1 MEPARPVKSQDHPES
16 ELLAIHGVLMCN
28 AVDCEESREVLLDGA
43 RRVHVLQHG
52 VNLLEALLK
61 PGLRQ
66 RLRLLVDVKDPCE
79 RSGRDQ
85 VWAMGG
91 SVARARSEAHSRST
105 TEAKWPGPT
114 ASGVSAGCGM
124 SVCSAPAAFNLGEL
138 SSASNCAINA
148 SRFLPGEAK
157 VLRIDIAGDNGLIG
171 IEGRRL
177 GGLSGNSIGT
187 TAANPRGASSMG
199 DSFRLP

>member
-1 MEPARPVKSQDHPES
+1 MDTSRAVEKHFSG
-16 ELLAIHGVLMCN
+16 LLAIHGAAHED
-28 AVDCEESREVLLDGA
+28 AVDCEEF
-43 RRVHVLQHG
+43 
-52 VNLLEALLK
+52 
-61 PGLRQ
+61 
-66 RLRLLVDVKDPCE
+66 RL
-79 RSGRDQ
+79 G
-85 VWAMGG
+85 
-91 SVARARSEAHSRST
+91 
-105 TEAKWPGPT
+105 
-114 ASGVSAGCGM
+114 
-124 SVCSAPAAFNLGEL
+124 NLGEL

-157 VLRIDIAGDNGLIG
+157 VLRIDIYDIAGDNGLIG

>member
-1 MEPARPVKSQDHPES
+1 MDTSRAVEKHFSG
-16 ELLAIHGVLMCN
+16 LLAIHGVAHED
-28 AVDCEESREVLLDGA
+28 AVDCEEF
-43 RRVHVLQHG
+43 
-52 VNLLEALLK
+52 
-61 PGLRQ
+61 
-66 RLRLLVDVKDPCE
+66 RL
-79 RSGRDQ
+79 G
-85 VWAMGG
+85 
-91 SVARARSEAHSRST
+91 
-105 TEAKWPGPT
+105 
-114 ASGVSAGCGM
+114 
-124 SVCSAPAAFNLGEL
+124 NLGEL